1 MPMKLRRLHRDMAMQ
16 GRQADRLRQHGLAV
30 TTSTLQGLPVLLL
43 AQVPGAGGVQ
53 ASASP
58 SHSGSTPKG
67 QRLRPS
73 FLRSANPPKCPP
85 HRPLRS

>member
-1 MPMKLRRLHRDMAMQ
+1 MKLRQLHRGMATR
-16 GRQADRLRQHGLAV
+16 GHQADRLRQHGLAV
-30 TTSTLQGLPVLLL
+30 TPATLQGLPALLL
-43 AQVPGAGGVQ
+43 TQLPGAGGVQ
-53 ASASP
+53 SSASP

-73 FLRSANPPKCPP
+73 SLRSAYPPKCPP